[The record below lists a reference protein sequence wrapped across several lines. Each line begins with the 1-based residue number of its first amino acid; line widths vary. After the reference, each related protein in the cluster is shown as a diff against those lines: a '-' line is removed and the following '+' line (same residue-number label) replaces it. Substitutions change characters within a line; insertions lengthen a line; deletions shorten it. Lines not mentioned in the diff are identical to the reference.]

1 MYFNWTTL
9 LKRLSGKMVWLAATY
24 MCLAVDAFALDT
36 STDVVSA
43 QLMPKPKR
51 CIALH
56 RGQVC
61 YQKIDMQW
69 HYPDAQT
76 TKICLYE
83 VSEAQPIECW
93 IKLSKGKIRINFES
107 AHDKVYQLREGQ
119 KVLAESLVSVA
130 WVYGGNQNKKIDKRR
145 RSWRIF

>member
-1 MYFNWTTL
+1 MWLVVTCVC
-9 LKRLSGKMVWLAATY
+9 LSFQVSAQDDSSGAA
-24 MCLAVDAFALDT
+24 
-36 STDVVSA
+36 SA

-56 RGQVC
+56 KGQVC

-69 HYPDAQT
+69 HYPGAQT
-76 TKICLYE
+76 AQICLYE
-83 VSEAQPIECW
+83 VSETQPIECW
-93 IKLSKGKIRINFES
+93 IKLTKGKIRVNFES

-130 WVYGGNQNKKIDKRR
+130 WVYGGDRNKKVDKRR